1 MPASSEPDDDLLDRA
16 AGIRLA
22 AFDVDGVL
30 TDGGL
35 ILGADGSE
43 HKVFHVHDGLGLV
56 MLRESGI
63 QVAVISARESRAVE
77 ERMAALGIAHLC
89 LGQSDKGAALAKLMR
104 DLGMSRAQTA
114 YMGDD
119 LVDLPAL
126 TLAGLGIA
134 VADAHPLVR
143 ERAAWVT
150 QKPGGRGAVREA
162 CELILKAQG
171 KLESCYRR
179 FLGP

>member
-1 MPASSEPDDDLLDRA
+1 MPASSDTPDDLLGRA

-30 TDGGL
+30 TDGAL
-35 ILGADGSE
+35 ILGADGQE
-43 HKVFHVHDGLGLV
+43 HKAFHVHDGLGLV
-56 MLRESGI
+56 MLRECGI
-63 QVAVISARESRAVE
+63 QVAVISARASRAVE
-77 ERMAALGIAHLC
+77 ERMAALGIAHVS
-89 LGQSDKGAALAKLMR
+89 LGQADKGAALSKLMQE
-104 DLGMSRAQTA
+104 LNVAPAQTA

-119 LVDLPAL
+119 LVDLPAFA
-126 TLAGLGIA
+126 LAGLSIA

-162 CELILKAQG
+162 CELILMAQG
-171 KLESCYRR
+171 VLESCYRR
-179 FLGP
+179 YLGQ